1 MKSLMIAA
9 EFLLG
14 VAILMLTVLCIAAA
28 GIVTLFEIPKYLQ
41 HTRK

>member
-1 MKSLMIAA
+1 MKPLETAA

-14 VAILMLTVLCIAAA
+14 VAILMLTMLCIAAA
-28 GIVTLFEIPKYLQ
+28 GVVTLFEIPNYLK